1 MLENMLDLLTDVQT
15 QMPQSLGPLHR
26 YWAFHPLDIVQAG
39 IREGFWKLYGRAI
52 STLIRNNSGQ
62 KIKLT
67 GRTNH
72 AFPIITA
79 PFGI

>member
-39 IREGFWKLYGRAI
+39 IREGF
-52 STLIRNNSGQ
+52 
-62 KIKLT
+62 
-67 GRTNH
+67 
-72 AFPIITA
+72 
-79 PFGI
+79 